1 MRMIGDIKKTIRIF
15 VSVLFVGLLATG
27 LWFYLYQ
34 KPPDSPQQP
43 PVTTKKDPVVIDHK
57 TTNTTTYQY
66 VPKVT
71 PYDADV
77 EVVSAPKPI
86 VVSINGEKHE
96 IPTGEVKESHK
107 LDNGKL
113 VVTEEREVKLNLTV
127 PEQPKFK
134 KGVYIENDLSKGT
147 QDINV
152 GVRAS
157 YQTKDFDADLKAEL
171 WTKKDK
177 DKRITATMTKWF

>member
-1 MRMIGDIKKTIRIF
+1 MSGDIKRAIRIACYVVF
-15 VSVLFVGLLATG
+15 IGILAAG

-34 KPPDSPQQP
+34 KSPDSIKP
-43 PVTTKKDPVVIDHK
+43 PEPPTSESVAVQHK

-71 PYDADV
+71 PQDPDV
-77 EVVSAPKPI
+77 EVLSKPKPI
-86 VVSINGEKHE
+86 TVAINGVKHE
-96 IPTGEVKESHK
+96 IPTDTVKEEHK

-113 VVTEEREVKLNLTV
+113 VVTEEREVKLNLTI
-127 PEQPKFK
+127 PEQPKLK

-157 YQTKDFDADLKAEL
+157 YQTKDFDVDLKAEL

-177 DKRITATMTKWF
+177 DKRITATVTKWF

>member
-1 MRMIGDIKKTIRIF
+1 MSGDIKRAIRIF
-15 VSVLFVGLLATG
+15 VSVVLIGVLATG

-34 KPPDSPQQP
+34 KPPDTIQP
-43 PVTTKKDPVVIDHK
+43 PPVQTTSEPVVVNHK

-71 PYDADV
+71 PQDADV
-77 EVVSAPKPI
+77 EVLSKPKPI
-86 VVSINGEKHE
+86 TVAINGVKHE
-96 IPTGEVKESHK
+96 IPTDTVKEEHK
-107 LDNGKL
+107 LENGKL
-113 VVTEEREVKLNLTV
+113 VVTEEREVKLNLTI
-127 PEQPKFK
+127 PEQPKLK

-147 QDINV
+147 QDINI

>member
-1 MRMIGDIKKTIRIF
+1 M
-15 VSVLFVGLLATG
+15 
-27 LWFYLYQ
+27 
-34 KPPDSPQQP
+34 
-43 PVTTKKDPVVIDHK
+43 
-57 TTNTTTYQY
+57 
-66 VPKVT
+66 
-71 PYDADV
+71 
-77 EVVSAPKPI
+77 
-86 VVSINGEKHE
+86 VSINGQKHE
-96 IPTGEVKESHK
+96 IPTDTVKEEHK

-113 VVTEEREVKLNLTV
+113 VVTEEREVKLNLTI

-157 YQTKDFDADLKAEL
+157 YQTKSFDVDLKAEL

-177 DKRITATMTKWF
+177 DKRITATVTKWF